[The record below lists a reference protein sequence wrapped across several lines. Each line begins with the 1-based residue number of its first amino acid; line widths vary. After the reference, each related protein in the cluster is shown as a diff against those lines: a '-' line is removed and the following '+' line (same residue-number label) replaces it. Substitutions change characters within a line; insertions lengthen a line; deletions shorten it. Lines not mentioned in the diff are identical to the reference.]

1 MNKIIFL
8 DRDGTLNKDDGY
20 TNNVGDYNILPN
32 TIKGLK
38 NLQTQGYKLIIVT
51 NQSGIGRGYYTE
63 AQMHEFNNHLLNE
76 LKLENINIEEV
87 LFCPHTPQD
96 NCKCRKPKTK
106 LIEQYF
112 TLDFDKNN
120 SYVIGDRASDIE
132 LANNAGLKSVLV
144 TTGSS
149 EKDPKSN
156 SNPTFIAEDLLDA
169 ANKIQNA

>member
-20 TNNVGDYNILPN
+20 TNKAGDYNLLPN
-32 TIKGLK
+32 TSNGLK
-38 NLQTQGYKLIIVT
+38 KLQSQGYKLIIVT

-63 AQMHEFNNHLLNE
+63 DQMHEFNNHLINE
-76 LKLENINIEEV
+76 LKQENINIDKV
-87 LFCPHTPQD
+87 LFCPHTPQKECD
-96 NCKCRKPKTK
+96 CRKPKTK
-106 LIEQYF
+106 LIEPYF
-112 TLDFDKNN
+112 TPDFDKAN
-120 SYVIGDRASDIE
+120 SYVIGDRSSDIE

-149 EKDPKSN
+149 EKDPESN

-169 ANKIQNA
+169 ANKIQHA